1 MDGVSK
7 FFALYFTVIT
17 VLVAAPGP
25 FDWANRID
33 PFVLGLP
40 FSIFW
45 VLFMA
50 VLSFAGFFAWYG
62 LDAKNG
68 GLDIK

>member
-1 MDGVSK
+1 MDKTSV
-7 FFALYFTVIT
+7 FFAVYFTVIT
-17 VLVAAPGP
+17 LLVSAPGL
-25 FDWANRID
+25 FDWANRIE

-50 VLSFAGFFAWYG
+50 FLSFVGFFAWYFV
-62 LDAKNG
+62 DANQGK
-68 GLDIK
+68 LDIE

>member
-1 MDGVSK
+1 MDRISQ

-17 VLVAAPGP
+17 VLVSAPGP
-25 FDWANRID
+25 FDWANRIE

-50 VLSFAGFFAWYG
+50 FLSFVGFFAWYA

-68 GLDIK
+68 DLDIK

>member
-1 MDGVSK
+1 MDKTSK
-7 FFALYFTVIT
+7 FFALYFTLIT
-17 VLVAAPGP
+17 LLVSAPGL
-25 FDWANRID
+25 FDWANRIE

-50 VLSFAGFFAWYG
+50 VLSFSGFFAWYG
-62 LDAKNG
+62 LDAKSG